1 MKFTF
6 KLSFLAF
13 IILMTTACTAE
24 YRLERKEDR
33 LYGAWIFES
42 AAFKENGDLFRENRD
57 REFVGDIIEFYRD
70 YTASY
75 DDRIDRIVY
84 PGNWELILDRATFDG
99 DDDDVEFFLDMDF
112 FDRGRPAMT
121 YLCGVNN
128 LSWERLNLRA
138 NVRGGVYYFKLRKL

>member
-6 KLSFLAF
+6 KLSFFAALL
-13 IILMTTACTAE
+13 LMTTACTDE

-42 AAFKENGDLFRENRD
+42 ASFKENGNLFRENQD

-75 DDRIDRIVY
+75 DDRLDQIVY

-99 DDDDVEFFLDMDF
+99 EGDTEFLLDMDF
-112 FDRGRPAMT
+112 FDRGRPAFT
-121 YLCGVNN
+121 FLCGVNN
-128 LSWERLNLRA
+128 LGWERLNIRA
-138 NVRGGVYYFKLRKL
+138 NVRGGVYYFRLRRL